1 MQKRDEIFINFTPL
15 LCMLFV
21 CMLYDVV
28 FADLEYFSMQSA
40 IASTSRQPE
49 GNGCLHFFR
58 YVRMLT
64 SR

>member
-28 FADLEYFSMQSA
+28 FADPEYFSMQSA

-58 YVRMLT
+58 
-64 SR
+64 